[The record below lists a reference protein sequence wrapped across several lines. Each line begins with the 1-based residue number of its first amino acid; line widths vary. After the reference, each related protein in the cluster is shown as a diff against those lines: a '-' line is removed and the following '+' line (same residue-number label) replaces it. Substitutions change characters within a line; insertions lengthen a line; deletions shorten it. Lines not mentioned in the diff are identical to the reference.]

1 MALQLLMDVGKIR
14 RGLTAPPRSVGVV
27 WKQPSLQIR
36 FGHLRRKRPTQS
48 RRTKTLYVLVHRALA
63 DVGAA
68 GDLPLPQLQLEI
80 QPKDFSRLTHGHSLS
95 RHRSPLPGA
104 TVPAV
109 WMSSAAT
116 LVSHL

>member
-80 QPKDFSRLTHGHSLS
+80 QPKDFSHLAHGHSLYGHRTPFSES
-95 RHRSPLPGA
+95 RYPRF
-104 TVPAV
+104 
-109 WMSSAAT
+109 
-116 LVSHL
+116 